1 MSIRESIAD
10 NIVDTLRDSVI
21 QPIRIKMTTREPFD
35 FTKLSN
41 AQFPAVLVRTAGED
55 REDSS
60 IAGTMGKR
68 MASINY
74 ELVCFVKSGIIDQA
88 RNNIIEAIEEGLE
101 LDRTRGGYALDTQL
115 TNIQVDEGSI
125 DPVGGVI
132 LTVRVVY
139 EYTRGTT

>member
-1 MSIRESIAD
+1 MSIREEIAN
-10 NIVDTLRDSVI
+10 NIVDTLRDAVI
-21 QPIRIKMTTREPFD
+21 QPTRIKMATRQPFD
-35 FTKLSN
+35 FDKLSN
-41 AQFPAVLVRTAGED
+41 AQFPAVLVRTADES

-60 IAGTMGKR
+60 IAGTMGTR

-74 ELVCFVKSGIIDQA
+74 ELVCFVTSGLIDQA
-88 RNNIIEAIEEGLE
+88 RNNIIEAVEEGLE
-101 LDRTRGGYALDTQL
+101 LDRTRGGYARDTQL
-115 TNIQVDEGSI
+115 ITIEVDEGSI